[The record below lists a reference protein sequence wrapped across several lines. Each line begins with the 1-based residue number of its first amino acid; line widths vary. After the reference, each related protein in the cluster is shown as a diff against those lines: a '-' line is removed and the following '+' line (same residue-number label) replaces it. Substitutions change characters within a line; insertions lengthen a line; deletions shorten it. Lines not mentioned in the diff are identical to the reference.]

1 MLYQKPEMEITIFE
15 QHDVVTTSDGTVSGI
30 SPGEGDWDL

>member
-1 MLYQKPEMEITIFE
+1 MLYQKPEMEITIFK
-15 QHDVVTTSDGTVSGI
+15 QHDVVTTSDSTVSGT